1 MNRSLGIALVL
12 ALAGCDEKKDAPPPP
27 PPPPAAAAPAAAA
40 PAAPAAAAPAAAA
53 AAPGAAAPAAAAPAA
68 GAPAAAADPA
78 KALGAA
84 VNAAAAPAAGDT
96 PCEQAFNAIEAM
108 IKAMEKNM
116 PPGGKSTA
124 SMPDK
129 AKFVAGCKE
138 LPPAVQQCM
147 VMSYAM
153 AHQQEC
159 KDAQAKVDPAT
170 MAKVKAL
177 MGK

>member
-1 MNRSLGIALVL
+1 MLMTRSLIVLAL
-12 ALAGCDEKKDAPPPP
+12 ALAGCEEKKDAPPP

-40 PAAPAAAAPAAAA
+40 PAAPAAAVAAQPTT
-53 AAPGAAAPAAAAPAA
+53 AAP

-78 KALGAA
+78 KAMGAA
-84 VNAAAAPAAGDT
+84 LNAAAAPAAGDT

-116 PPGGKSTA
+116 PPGGKATG